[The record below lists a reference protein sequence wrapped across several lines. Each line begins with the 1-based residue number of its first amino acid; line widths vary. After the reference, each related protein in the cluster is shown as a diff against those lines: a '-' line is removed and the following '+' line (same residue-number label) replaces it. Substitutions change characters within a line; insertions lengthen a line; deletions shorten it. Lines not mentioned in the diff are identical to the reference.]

1 MRQIM
6 EGITLGDID
15 SFVTLMVGL
24 IGGIGFLYKKLKKW
38 LEVLFE
44 KQMAEIRAELKE
56 LSKRIDKSDM
66 ENCKNFLVQCLAD
79 LDRGQ
84 DMTETEMQ
92 RFYEEYQHYIDNDGN
107 SYVKREVEKMQKAGK
122 L

>member
-15 SFVTLMVGL
+15 SFVTLLVGL

-44 KQMAEIRAELKE
+44 KQMAEIREELKE

>member
-1 MRQIM
+1 ML
-6 EGITLGDID
+6 EVITLGDAA
-15 SFVTLMVGL
+15 SFVTLLAGL
-24 IGGIGFLYKKLKKW
+24 IGGIGVLYKKLKKW

-44 KQMAEIRAELKE
+44 KQMAEIRVELKE

-79 LDRGQ
+79 LDRNQ
-84 DMTETEMQ
+84 DVTETEMQ
-92 RFYEEYQHYIDNDGN
+92 RFYEEYQHYIDHGGN

>member
-1 MRQIM
+1 ML
-6 EGITLGDID
+6 EGITLGDAA
-15 SFVTLMVGL
+15 SFVTLLVGL

-44 KQMAEIRAELKE
+44 KQMTEIRTELKE

-84 DMTETEMQ
+84 DMTETEKQ